1 MAVTTTATAT
11 VLSVHVCGSIVVFRR
26 TLADMCRPTPA
37 ETVPAASALAD
48 LLAKQLQGSGK
59 KGSSDGASTPSSTVQ
74 MHGGATMLGSHQAMS
89 DPTKMRELEDK
100 IETLT
105 AKLAKAE
112 MALAAANAAQ
122 AKEEA
127 ARIAAEGREQLLQ
140 TRLGDSEKQV
150 VKLQANLDEA
160 HKSRANEGDLRHQN
174 ALWSS
179 LLMAQMNVDETKFG
193 KLMAASR
200 QAGSSSDDKGA
211 SSHEQ

>member
-1 MAVTTTATAT
+1 MAWCM
-11 VLSVHVCGSIVVFRR
+11 SHVAEEPLLLRLCGKGKAQVRS
-26 TLADMCRPTPA
+26 LAGVRKA
-37 ETVPAASALAD
+37 
-48 LLAKQLQGSGK
+48 
-59 KGSSDGASTPSSTVQ
+59 SSDGASTPSSSSVQ
-74 MHGGATMLGSHQAMS
+74 GGATLLASHQAMS

-140 TRLGDSEKQV
+140 TRLGCSEKQV